1 MSFFITLLPGN
12 IMHVTPEPMKQART
26 GGNGK
31 PAVKPRDSDAYL
43 RALGERVR
51 TLRNQR
57 GMTRKALARH
67 AKVSERYL
75 AQLEAGLGN
84 GSIVLLRRISRAIGL
99 PVTQLVHEGSE
110 PALDLVL
117 LTQFL
122 ERLPPPALNE
132 ARELLLRQFSAP
144 SDNARRRRIALIG
157 LRGGGKSTLGQ
168 LAAERLGVP
177 FIELDRE
184 IEKRS
189 GTTLS
194 EIFDMFG
201 QETFRRAER
210 EALDDVLR
218 RHQSFVIATSGSI
231 VTEPGTLEVL
241 LASCCTVWV
250 KAEPEEHMRRVMAQG
265 DMRPMA
271 KSARAMDDLI
281 SILRSREPLYAKAEI
296 VLSTSGR
303 TPEQN
308 VAELLRLIE
317 VPDTRSAGRSGGLS
331 PTLDKERVS

>member
-1 MSFFITLLPGN
+1 
-12 IMHVTPEPMKQART
+12 MKARNSSMAKA
-26 GGNGK
+26 NGK
-31 PAVKPRDSDAYL
+31 PANGRETDAYL
-43 RALGERVR
+43 RRLGERVR

-57 GMTRKALARH
+57 GMTRKALAGH

-99 PVTQLVHEGSE
+99 PVTQLVNEGAE
-110 PALDLVL
+110 PPLDLVL
-117 LTQFL
+117 LSQFL
-122 ERLPPPALNE
+122 ERLSPPALAE
-132 ARELLLRQFSAP
+132 ARDMLLRHFSEP
-144 SDNARRRRIALIG
+144 SDDARRRRIALIG
-157 LRGGGKSTLGQ
+157 LRGGGKSTFGAL
-168 LAAERLGVP
+168 LAERLGVP

-189 GTTLS
+189 GASLS

-218 RHQSFVIATSGSI
+218 RHKDFVIATSGSI
-231 VTEPGTLEVL
+231 VTEPGTLELL
-241 LASCCTVWV
+241 LASCFTVWV
-250 KAEPEEHMRRVMAQG
+250 RAEPEEHMKRVMAQG

-271 KSARAMDDLI
+271 KSARAMEDLI
-281 SILRSREPLYAKAEI
+281 SILRSREPLYAKAD
-296 VLSTSGR
+296 VALSTSDR

-308 VAELLRLIE
+308 LAELLRLIE
-317 VPDTRSAGRSGGLS
+317 VPDKRIARDNGASA
-331 PTLDKERVS
+331 KFNQERV

>member
-1 MSFFITLLPGN
+1 
-12 IMHVTPEPMKQART
+12 MKART
-26 GGNGK
+26 SSVAKANSKPGNGK
-31 PAVKPRDSDAYL
+31 LMSGRETDAYL
-43 RALGERVR
+43 RRLGERVR

-99 PVTQLVHEGSE
+99 PVTQLVNEGAE
-110 PALDLVL
+110 PPLDFVL
-117 LTQFL
+117 LSQFL
-122 ERLPPPALNE
+122 ERLSPPALAE
-132 ARELLLRQFSAP
+132 ARDMLLRHFSEP
-144 SDNARRRRIALIG
+144 SDDARQRRIALIG
-157 LRGGGKSTLGQ
+157 LRGGGKSTIGAL
-168 LAAERLGVP
+168 LAERLGVP

-189 GTTLS
+189 GTSLS

-218 RHQSFVIATSGSI
+218 RHDRFVIATSGSI
-231 VTEPGTLEVL
+231 VTEPGTLELL
-241 LASCCTVWV
+241 LASCFTVWV
-250 KAEPEEHMRRVMAQG
+250 RAEPEEHMKRVMAQG

-271 KSARAMDDLI
+271 KSARAMEDLI
-281 SILRSREPLYAKAEI
+281 SILRSREPLYAKAD
-296 VLSTSGR
+296 VALSTSGR

-308 VAELLRLIE
+308 LAELLRLIE
-317 VPDTRSAGRSGGLS
+317 VPDKRITRDDGASA
-331 PTLDKERVS
+331 KFKQERV

>member
-1 MSFFITLLPGN
+1 
-12 IMHVTPEPMKQART
+12 MKARNSSMAKA
-26 GGNGK
+26 NGK
-31 PAVKPRDSDAYL
+31 PANGRETDAYL
-43 RALGERVR
+43 RRLGERVR

-57 GMTRKALARH
+57 GMTRKALAGH

-99 PVTQLVHEGSE
+99 PVTQLVNEGAE
-110 PALDLVL
+110 PPLDLVL
-117 LTQFL
+117 LSQFL
-122 ERLPPPALNE
+122 ERLSPPALAE
-132 ARELLLRQFSAP
+132 ARDMLLRHFSEP
-144 SDNARRRRIALIG
+144 SDDARRRRIALIG
-157 LRGGGKSTLGQ
+157 LRGGGKSTLGA
-168 LAAERLGVP
+168 LLAERLGVP

-189 GTTLS
+189 GASLS

-218 RHQSFVIATSGSI
+218 RHKDFVIATSGSI
-231 VTEPGTLEVL
+231 VTEPSTLELL
-241 LASCCTVWV
+241 LASCFTVWV
-250 KAEPEEHMRRVMAQG
+250 RAEPEEHMKRVMAQG

-271 KSARAMDDLI
+271 KSARAMEDLI
-281 SILRSREPLYAKAEI
+281 SILRSREPLYAKAD
-296 VLSTSGR
+296 VMLSTSNR

-308 VAELLRLIE
+308 LAELLRLIE
-317 VPDTRSAGRSGGLS
+317 VPDKRIARDDGASA
-331 PTLDKERVS
+331 KFNQERV